1 MFEES
6 LIDDSEELDIRQDLW
21 DAQVPDDYKVQ
32 LMQDNID
39 YDKVLTGYYNNRPDA
54 NAFVNRTVELA
65 NNVYNRNR

>member
-6 LIDDSEELDIRQDLW
+6 LIDDSEDLDIRQDLW

-65 NNVYNRNR
+65 NNVYNGNR